1 MGKNKAS
8 LKLTGFNELI
18 TKLDGLGGN
27 VKKIAQDALEQAGE
41 TIGWDTLDAMAAP
54 NLPAGGKYSTG
65 TTEKAVVTEPKA
77 EVSGNILEI
86 GVGFD
91 YTKEGVGGILIT
103 GTPRMRPDY
112 ELNKI
117 FKGNRYMNRIKR
129 DMEEVV
135 ADAIER
141 EMEK

>member
-1 MGKNKAS
+1 MGKNKAY

-18 TKLDGLGGN
+18 TKLDCLGGN
-27 VKKIAQDALEQAGE
+27 IKETAKDALEQAGE
-41 TIGWDTLDAMAAP
+41 TIGWDTMDAMAAP

-77 EVSGNILEI
+77 EVSGSILEI

-91 YTKEGVGGILIT
+91 YSKKGVGGILIT
-103 GTPRMRPDY
+103 GTPRMRPNY

-117 FKGNRYMNRIKR
+117 FKGKRYMNGIKK
-129 DMEEVV
+129 DMEAVV
-135 ADAIER
+135 QDAIEK
-141 EMEK
+141 ELGK